1 MIGEQS
7 SWGFDGTNQNQCRAT
22 GMIGWATSGYC
33 TQGSPYNTAVI
44 QTDRHVG
51 STLCGGSF
59 LSNADGGYVSNRD
72 VATPFRSAHAIGAQF
87 AYADGA
93 VRWVDGSIENLLYR
107 LLAIRDSGQTKVVA
121 E

>member
-1 MIGEQS
+1 
-7 SWGFDGTNQNQCRAT
+7 
-22 GMIGWATSGYC
+22 
-33 TQGSPYNTAVI
+33 
-44 QTDRHVG
+44 
-51 STLCGGSF
+51 
-59 LSNADGGYVSNRD
+59 VSNRD